1 MIAEV
6 TDMTVDLMALTSQA
20 KNIKKL
26 SPGSYISLNLLK
38 DKTLTFLHRGYAN
51 LKLANGGK
59 IVETFITPIILGAC
73 SYYTIGEHAYLEAIT
88 PVDIEVVNFDDFIHN
103 VEMHK
108 RWQDVFKITSCY
120 FASQNQRNWVIQSGS
135 RESIVF
141 HFCHELMKMPEEIQR
156 RDTPV
161 SYIVQRSNMPS
172 SSVKSILN
180 EFIQT
185 HRITLSGGRIIAISD
200 FAP

>member
-6 TDMTVDLMALTSQA
+6 TDITADLMALTSQA
-20 KNIKKL
+20 KNIKTIN
-26 SPGSYISLNLLK
+26 PGGYISLNLLK

-59 IVETFITPIILGAC
+59 VVETFITPIILGAC

-88 PVDIEVVNFDDFIHN
+88 LVDIEVVNFDDFINNIESHG
-103 VEMHK
+103 

-120 FASQNQRNWVIQSGS
+120 FASQNQRNWIIQSGS
-135 RESIVF
+135 RASIVF
-141 HFCHELMKMPEEIQR
+141 YFCRELMRMPEEIQNL
-156 RDTPV
+156 DTPV
-161 SYIVQRSNMPS
+161 KYIAQRSNMPL
-172 SSVKSILN
+172 SSVKNILN

-185 HRITLSGGRIIAISD
+185 NQITIDSGRIIAISD